1 MKKKT
6 QGTITSVIGAVILF
20 IAVAMIF
27 ATYFLEEYTFTPVEW
42 GTLLG
47 IGYVFLR
54 ADDELIQRLIFRNKN
69 NEK

>member
-6 QGTITSVIGAVILF
+6 QGNLTSYIGVLILL
-20 IAVAMIF
+20 IAVVMIF
-27 ATYFLEEYTFTPVEW
+27 ATYFLEEYTFSPVEW

-54 ADDELIQRLIFRNKN
+54 ADDELIQRMIFRNRE
-69 NEK
+69 EKK